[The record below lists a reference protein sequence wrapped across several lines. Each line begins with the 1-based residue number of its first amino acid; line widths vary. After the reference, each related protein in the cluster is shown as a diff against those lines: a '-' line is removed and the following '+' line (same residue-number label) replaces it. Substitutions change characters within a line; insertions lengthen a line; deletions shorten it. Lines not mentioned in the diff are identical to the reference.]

1 MILKLNKSNS
11 GLIIVGAMGAIAPK
25 LLRKTVI
32 SAQTFKEKSYFKALR
47 QMIRGLFCPTRTPY
61 FRDEAWNWA
70 QSLMLSSDEVKWTTL
85 YKVHPCKRTGASKM
99 NHFYSHIMSVGSLPA
114 SLPSTFLGL
123 LVPLLQLVLGQ
134 PILARNPKANVH
146 K

>member
-1 MILKLNKSNS
+1 
-11 GLIIVGAMGAIAPK
+11 
-25 LLRKTVI
+25 
-32 SAQTFKEKSYFKALR
+32 
-47 QMIRGLFCPTRTPY
+47 MIRGLFCPTRTPY

-114 SLPSTFLGL
+114 SLPSKGL
-123 LVPLLQLVLGQ
+123 PEENSKGAFN
-134 PILARNPKANVH
+134 ILPRDSIEYLRNLPRGSIHHNTPEAFPKIVILSKSRKIQTKTN
-146 K
+146 KQTTLKNCQWIP